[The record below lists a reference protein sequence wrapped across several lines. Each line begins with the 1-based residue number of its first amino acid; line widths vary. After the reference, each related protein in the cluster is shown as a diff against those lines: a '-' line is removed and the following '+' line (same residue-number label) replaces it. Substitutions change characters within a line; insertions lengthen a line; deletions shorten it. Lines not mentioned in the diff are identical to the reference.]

1 MVSSI
6 LLKDAI
12 LNLDLLDQVNPSAA
26 TEATASTAPTPPP
39 PTTTAPSTT
48 VLRPNYYAES
58 KLMNA
63 LCAREM
69 HELYCK
75 ETASEVCLSSLT
87 LCTLS
92 VQKLA
97 QLLWSFNEIDTFK
110 VNLMWQLY
118 E

>member
-12 LNLDLLDQVNPSAA
+12 LNLGLLDQVNPSAA
-26 TEATASTAPTPPP
+26 TEATASTAPTQ
-39 PTTTAPSTT
+39 TTTAASNT

-87 LCTLS
+87 LCRLS

>member
-12 LNLDLLDQVNPSAA
+12 LNLDLLDKVNPSAA
-26 TEATASTAPTPPP
+26 TEATASTAPTPP

>member
-26 TEATASTAPTPPP
+26 TEATASTAPTPP
-39 PTTTAPSTT
+39 TTAAYT